1 MIDAIAN
8 VLVQVLNVFHGW
20 IGSYGVGII
29 LLTLAIRLALHPLTR
44 KSLKSMK
51 AMQALAPQMTVLREK
66 YRDDPRAMNA
76 EMMNLYRANRVNP
89 FSGCL
94 PQLVQLPVLY
104 ALFAALRRPDLFGGE
119 TFLGVSLDTVPCPHV
134 SVSCLVELAHQPIL
148 LAMVALVGG
157 TTYLQQRMS
166 ITDPQQAR
174 MFLFMPVM
182 VAYFALN
189 FQIALS
195 VYWII
200 STLAYLV
207 EYLIVVGRP
216 GPVPA
221 AGGSAPPKASPPLL
235 PQRPKGTKKR

>member
-1 MIDAIAN
+1 MA
-8 VLVQVLNVFHGW
+8 
-20 IGSYGVGII
+20 
-29 LLTLAIRLALHPLTR
+29 
-44 KSLKSMK
+44 
-51 AMQALAPQMTVLREK
+51 VLREK
-66 YRDDPRAMNA
+66 YRDDPRAMNT
-76 EMMNLYRANRVNP
+76 EMMNLYRANSVNP

-119 TFLGVSLDTVPCPHV
+119 SFLGLALDKAPCAHL
-134 SVSCLVELAHQPIL
+134 SGACLIGLASQPVV
-148 LAMVALVGG
+148 LAIVLLVGL

-195 VYWII
+195 IYWIV
-200 STLAYLV
+200 STLVYML
-207 EYLIVVGRP
+207 EYFIVVGRP

-221 AGGSAPPKASPPLL
+221 GGLAPVKASPPLL
-235 PQRPKGTKKR
+235 PQRPKGTKKK

>member
-1 MIDAIAN
+1 MIGAIAN
-8 VLVQVLNVFHGW
+8 VLVQILNAFHGR
-20 IGSYGVGII
+20 IGSYGVDII
-29 LLTLAIRLALHPLTR
+29 LLTLAMKLVLHPLTR

-51 AMQALAPQMTVLREK
+51 AMQALAPQMAVLREK
-66 YRDDPRAMNA
+66 YRDDPRAMNT
-76 EMMNLYRANRVNP
+76 EMMNLYRANSVNP

-104 ALFAALRRPDLFGGE
+104 GLFAALRRPNLFGGE
-119 TFLGVSLDTVPCPHV
+119 SFLGLALDKAPCAHL
-134 SVSCLVELAHQPIL
+134 SGACLIGLASQPVV
-148 LAMVALVGG
+148 LAIVVLVGL

-195 VYWII
+195 IYWIV
-200 STLAYLV
+200 STLVYML
-207 EYLIVVGRP
+207 EYFIVVGRP
-216 GPVPA
+216 GPVPV
-221 AGGSAPPKASPPLL
+221 GGLAPAKASPPLL
-235 PQRPKGTKKR
+235 SQRPKGTKKK